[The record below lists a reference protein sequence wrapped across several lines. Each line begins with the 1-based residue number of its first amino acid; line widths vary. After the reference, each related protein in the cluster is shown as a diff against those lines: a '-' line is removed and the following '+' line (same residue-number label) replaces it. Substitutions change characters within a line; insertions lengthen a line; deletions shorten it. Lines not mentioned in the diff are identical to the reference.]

1 MLEILIIAA
10 SIVLDQ
16 LTKYWITCGALP
28 QGEIIPGIINFT
40 YAENTGSAF
49 GAFSNGTLVLTII
62 SALLAVVM
70 AVLLIKYRKKA
81 GKLASVALSMIIGG
95 AIGNLIDR
103 ALQGFVT
110 DFIEFDFVRFAIYNV
125 ADCFVVIG
133 VILLMIY
140 ILFIHDKRE
149 AKEVK

>member
-1 MLEILIIAA
+1 
-10 SIVLDQ
+10 
-16 LTKYWITCGALP
+16 
-28 QGEIIPGIINFT
+28 
-40 YAENTGSAF
+40 
-49 GAFSNGTLVLTII
+49 
-62 SALLAVVM
+62 
-70 AVLLIKYRKKA
+70 
-81 GKLASVALSMIIGG
+81 MIIGG

-110 DFIEFDFVRFAIYNV
+110 DFIEFDFVRFAIFNV

>member
-49 GAFSNGTLVLTII
+49 GAFSN
-62 SALLAVVM
+62 
-70 AVLLIKYRKKA
+70 
-81 GKLASVALSMIIGG
+81 
-95 AIGNLIDR
+95 
-103 ALQGFVT
+103 
-110 DFIEFDFVRFAIYNV
+110 
-125 ADCFVVIG
+125 
-133 VILLMIY
+133 
-140 ILFIHDKRE
+140 
-149 AKEVK
+149 

>member
-16 LTKYWITCGALP
+16 LTKYWINCGTLP

-40 YAENTGSAF
+40 YAKNTGSAF
-49 GAFSNGTLVLTII
+49 GAFSNGTLILTIV
-62 SALLAVVM
+62 SALLAVIM
-70 AVLLIKYRKKA
+70 AVLLIKYRKKS
-81 GKLASVALSMIIGG
+81 GRLASVALSMIIGG
-95 AIGNLIDR
+95 AVGNLIDR

-110 DFIEFDFVRFAIYNV
+110 DFIEFRFVRFAIFNV
-125 ADCFVVIG
+125 ADCFVVVG

-140 ILFIHDKRE
+140 IIFLHDKRN
-149 AKEVK
+149 AKGVR

>member
-49 GAFSNGTLVLTII
+49 GAFSNGTLVLTM
-62 SALLAVVM
+62 VM

-110 DFIEFDFVRFAIYNV
+110 DFIEFDFVRFAIFNV

>member
-103 ALQGFVT
+103 ALQGF
-110 DFIEFDFVRFAIYNV
+110 IEFDFVRFAILNV

>member
-1 MLEILIIAA
+1 
-10 SIVLDQ
+10 
-16 LTKYWITCGALP
+16 
-28 QGEIIPGIINFT
+28 
-40 YAENTGSAF
+40 
-49 GAFSNGTLVLTII
+49 
-62 SALLAVVM
+62 
-70 AVLLIKYRKKA
+70 IKYRKKA
-81 GKLASVALSMIIGG
+81 GKLASVSLSMIIGG

-110 DFIEFDFVRFAIYNV
+110 DFIEFDFVRFAIFNV

>member
-103 ALQGFVT
+103 ALQGFV
-110 DFIEFDFVRFAIYNV
+110 EFDFVRFAILNV

>member
-1 MLEILIIAA
+1 
-10 SIVLDQ
+10 
-16 LTKYWITCGALP
+16 
-28 QGEIIPGIINFT
+28 
-40 YAENTGSAF
+40 
-49 GAFSNGTLVLTII
+49 
-62 SALLAVVM
+62 M

-81 GKLASVALSMIIGG
+81 GKLASVSLSMIIGG

-110 DFIEFDFVRFAIYNV
+110 DFIEFDFVRFAIFNV